1 MCNFFVAYFTSK
13 NTFFNSANEYYKKYV
28 WTIWETYVEST
39 PFRATE
45 NLNAL
50 GWTLGDLEGLS
61 WSSLRY
67 KCIFSSSRYV
77 AVTQVAHKIICLRFI
92 SHC

>member
-1 MCNFFVAYFTSK
+1 MLASLFIPNISGTCRGYTK
-13 NTFFNSANEYYKKYV
+13 IHYKKYV
-28 WTIWETYVEST
+28 WTIWEAYVEST

-77 AVTQVAHKIICLRFI
+77 AVTQVAHKIICLRFTA
-92 SHC
+92 HC